1 MNETIYLPQS
11 FDNVIIVNGTV
22 YQYSTSG
29 MISPVNMSSF
39 NPDKDLN
46 GVKYDVKWYFND
58 DSTSGNTL
66 TYSTGKRA
74 TSYVYGWRRQG
85 IIPPDVDNIQKL
97 YPEYWVSPTGFT
109 TTPIS
114 GTFVTSAKPSAVRL
128 YAYQCEYDCEE
139 YIAPE
144 DGIFRVIYGGDIG
157 TPAGSVGN
165 IYVIKL
171 SNGSLTTGI
180 CQNGSVG
187 DTDATLCGKFHFY
200 INDNQPYMHDTYF
213 TSLPEKNQSISNSTG
228 SSIIYKNYHIANC
241 YPLHVKKGDR
251 ITLKPDLMV
260 LGSNYY
266 AFQETLVFPEEWHIK
281 FFFNGIFFPY
291 EY

>member
-11 FDNVIIVNGTV
+11 FDDVIIVNGTV

-85 IIPPDVDNIQKL
+85 IIPPDVDNVQKL

-114 GTFVTSAKPSAVRL
+114 GIFFTLESGTNVH
-128 YAYQCEYDCEE
+128 AYQCEYDCEE

-144 DGIFRVIYGGDIG
+144 DGIFRAIYGADIG
-157 TPAGSVGN
+157 TPINYTDNIN
-165 IYVIKL
+165 IYSIKL
-171 SNGSLTTGI
+171 SSGSLTTGI
-180 CQNGSVG
+180 DQNGSVG
-187 DTDATLCGKFHFY
+187 YKDGNLCGKFHYY
-200 INDNQPYMHDTYF
+200 INDSQPYMHDTYF
-213 TSLPEKNQSISNSTG
+213 IVPEKNDVNSNYNSMN
-228 SSIIYKNYHIANC
+228 YNNYHLNRC

-251 ITLKPDLMV
+251 ITLKPDFIDLNSM
-260 LGSNYY
+260 YY
-266 AFQETLVFPEEWHIK
+266 DFQETLVFPEEWHIK